1 MAFYLLISAIAFL
14 ILFFAIKKYTL
25 KLDEQTLLEPIKND
39 IYSEFCDLINEEIR
53 NVKNNLLRGT
63 FTLQNENHK
72 DEFLENLSNMSRK
85 LNHIQTM
92 NLSKKSNALWEEAL
106 FEFLKEFEKLN
117 EQYLNDSE
125 KINDSIRTSLQEK
138 FSNLTKS

>member
-25 KLDEQTLLEPIKND
+25 KLDEQALLEPIKND
-39 IYSEFCDLINEEIR
+39 IYPEFCDLINEEIR
-53 NVKNNLLRGT
+53 NIKNNLLQDT
-63 FTLQNENHK
+63 FTLQNENYK
-72 DEFLENLSNMSRK
+72 DEFLENLSDMSRK

-92 NLSKKSNALWEEAL
+92 NLSKKNSALWEETL

-138 FSNLTKS
+138 FSNLTKN

>member
-25 KLDEQTLLEPIKND
+25 KLDEQALLEPIKND
-39 IYSEFCDLINEEIR
+39 IYPEFCDLINEEIR
-53 NVKNNLLRGT
+53 NIKNNLLQNT

-72 DEFLENLSNMSRK
+72 DEFLENLSDMSRK

-92 NLSKKSNALWEEAL
+92 NLSKKNSALWEETL
-106 FEFLKEFEKLN
+106 FDFLKELEKLN
-117 EQYLNDSE
+117 EQYLKNSDE
-125 KINDSIRTSLQEK
+125 INDSIRTSLQEK
-138 FSNLTKS
+138 FSNLTKN

>member
-25 KLDEQTLLEPIKND
+25 KLDEQASLEPIKND
-39 IYSEFCDLINEEIR
+39 IYPEFCDLINEEIR
-53 NVKNNLLRGT
+53 NIKNNLLQDT

-72 DEFLENLSNMSRK
+72 DEFLENLSDMSRK

-92 NLSKKSNALWEEAL
+92 NLSKKNSALWEETL

-138 FSNLTKS
+138 FSNLTKN

>member
-1 MAFYLLISAIAFL
+1 MAFYLLISAVAFL

-25 KLDEQTLLEPIKND
+25 KLDEQALLEPIKND

-53 NVKNNLLRGT
+53 NIKNNLLRGT

>member
-25 KLDEQTLLEPIKND
+25 KLDEQALLEPIKND
-39 IYSEFCDLINEEIR
+39 IYPEFCDLINEEIR
-53 NVKNNLLRGT
+53 NIKNNLLQDT

-72 DEFLENLSNMSRK
+72 DEFLENLSDMSRK

-92 NLSKKSNALWEEAL
+92 NLSKKNSALWEETL

-138 FSNLTKS
+138 FSNLTKN

>member
-14 ILFFAIKKYTL
+14 ILFFVIKKYTL
-25 KLDEQTLLEPIKND
+25 KLDEQALLEPIKND

-53 NVKNNLLRGT
+53 NIKNNLLRGT

>member
-1 MAFYLLISAIAFL
+1 MAFYLLISAVAFL

-25 KLDEQTLLEPIKND
+25 KLDEQALLEPIKND

-53 NVKNNLLRGT
+53 NIKNNLLRGT
-63 FTLQNENHK
+63 FTLQSENHK

>member
-25 KLDEQTLLEPIKND
+25 KLDEQALLEPIKND

-53 NVKNNLLRGT
+53 NIKNNLLRGT

-125 KINDSIRTSLQEK
+125 KINDSTRTSLQEK

>member
-1 MAFYLLISAIAFL
+1 MAFYLLISTIAFL

-25 KLDEQTLLEPIKND
+25 KLDEQALLEPIKND

-53 NVKNNLLRGT
+53 NIKNNLLRGT

>member
-1 MAFYLLISAIAFL
+1 MAFYLLISAVAFL

-25 KLDEQTLLEPIKND
+25 KLDEQALLEPIKND

-53 NVKNNLLRGT
+53 NIKNNLLRGT

-125 KINDSIRTSLQEK
+125 KINDSTRTSLQEK

>member
-39 IYSEFCDLINEEIR
+39 IYPKFCDLINEEIR
-53 NVKNNLLRGT
+53 NIKNNLLQNT
-63 FTLQNENHK
+63 FTLQNENCK

-92 NLSKKSNALWEEAL
+92 NLSKKSNALWEETL
-106 FEFLKEFEKLN
+106 FEFLKKLEKLN
-117 EQYLNDSE
+117 EQYLNDSNE
-125 KINDSIRTSLQEK
+125 INDSIRTSLQEK

>member
-25 KLDEQTLLEPIKND
+25 KLDEQALLEPIKND
-39 IYSEFCDLINEEIR
+39 IYPEFCDLINEEIR
-53 NVKNNLLRGT
+53 NIKNNLLQNT

-72 DEFLENLSNMSRK
+72 DEFLENLSDMSRK

-92 NLSKKSNALWEEAL
+92 NLSKKNSALWEETL

-138 FSNLTKS
+138 FSNLTKN

>member
-1 MAFYLLISAIAFL
+1 MAFYLLISAVAFL

-25 KLDEQTLLEPIKND
+25 KLDEQALLEPIKND

-53 NVKNNLLRGT
+53 NFKNNLLRGT

>member
-25 KLDEQTLLEPIKND
+25 KLDEQALLEPIKND
-39 IYSEFCDLINEEIR
+39 IYPEFCDLINEEIR
-53 NVKNNLLRGT
+53 NIKNNLLQDT

-72 DEFLENLSNMSRK
+72 DEFLENLSDMNRK

-92 NLSKKSNALWEEAL
+92 NLSKKNSALWEETL

-138 FSNLTKS
+138 FSNLTKN

>member
-1 MAFYLLISAIAFL
+1 MAFYLLISAVAFL

-25 KLDEQTLLEPIKND
+25 KLDEQALLEPIKND

-53 NVKNNLLRGT
+53 NIKNNFLRGT

>member
-25 KLDEQTLLEPIKND
+25 KLDEQALLEPIKND

-53 NVKNNLLRGT
+53 NIKNNLLRGT
-63 FTLQNENHK
+63 FTLQNENYK

-106 FEFLKEFEKLN
+106 FEFLKEF
-117 EQYLNDSE
+117 
-125 KINDSIRTSLQEK
+125 
-138 FSNLTKS
+138 

>member
-25 KLDEQTLLEPIKND
+25 KLDEQALLEPIKND

-53 NVKNNLLRGT
+53 NIKNNLLRGT

-72 DEFLENLSNMSRK
+72 NEFLENLSNMSRK